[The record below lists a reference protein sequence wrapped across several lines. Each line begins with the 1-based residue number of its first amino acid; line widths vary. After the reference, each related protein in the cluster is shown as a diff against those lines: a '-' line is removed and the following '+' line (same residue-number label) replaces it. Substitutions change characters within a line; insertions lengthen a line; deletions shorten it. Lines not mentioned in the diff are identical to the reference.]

1 MLADARGSE
10 TSRSEGASSETE
22 PATSDAIETTD
33 PRESTSD
40 PDRPSTA
47 TDSTDEPEGERVAQ
61 SSASTSTS
69 TKVASPD
76 EASPAPSSSNDASGE
91 ASDATQTP
99 PAAST
104 PETTLPPR
112 GQALYSEL
120 RELRKRIPIVV
131 IDLGRPV
138 AEVERDVLSAIEKGE
153 AFLRDFGD
161 STQGAWVRAT
171 LGRDYLLR
179 VRRFEEEV
187 RNRVK
192 ADTESLPRQEAEEEI
207 ERAVKEELAVY
218 TARMRKLASDAYSKA
233 PAGSEARYLALL
245 LLTDLS
251 ERDFDCES
259 SLRYA
264 RQVLAEYPDAAERG
278 NAILDA
284 GRALLCLERYE
295 EVARWAEEM
304 SARYKGDKQWVDYV
318 ELLLDSYMAT
328 ANLQGIL
335 SLMDTVRS
343 EFPARADATDSAHY
357 SLQYRTEWATSGF
370 WSGFARYALGDI
382 EGARKDFVENRT
394 VIDAWEAKLE
404 AEGKKLPPKAQ
415 IWRDFR
421 TIDYI
426 YFLTEHHGKDRH
438 IGETCQGRVETTD
451 LTTAIRWVTPRS
463 ITFPEA
469 RGKVFALLFR
479 KTTPRDARSAAF
491 LQELDAIVK
500 ENPDVLG
507 AMISFLPGRI
517 GPADADERVEVLRS
531 ELAQLEVDL
540 PAG

>member
-1 MLADARGSE
+1 RPRALLIFALVLALSPGGCGRSPTIEPKDPLAEGSGESPARRSVASNAEDDRRTPDVGERAASAGAKALLADARGSE

-91 ASDATQTP
+91 ASDATQAP

-192 ADTESLPRQEAEEEI
+192 ADAESLPRQEAEEEI

-264 RQVLAEYPDAAERG
+264 
-278 NAILDA
+278 
-284 GRALLCLERYE
+284 
-295 EVARWAEEM
+295 
-304 SARYKGDKQWVDYV
+304 
-318 ELLLDSYMAT
+318 
-328 ANLQGIL
+328 
-335 SLMDTVRS
+335 
-343 EFPARADATDSAHY
+343 
-357 SLQYRTEWATSGF
+357 
-370 WSGFARYALGDI
+370 
-382 EGARKDFVENRT
+382 
-394 VIDAWEAKLE
+394 
-404 AEGKKLPPKAQ
+404 
-415 IWRDFR
+415 
-421 TIDYI
+421 
-426 YFLTEHHGKDRH
+426 
-438 IGETCQGRVETTD
+438 
-451 LTTAIRWVTPRS
+451 
-463 ITFPEA
+463 
-469 RGKVFALLFR
+469 
-479 KTTPRDARSAAF
+479 
-491 LQELDAIVK
+491 
-500 ENPDVLG
+500 
-507 AMISFLPGRI
+507 
-517 GPADADERVEVLRS
+517 
-531 ELAQLEVDL
+531 
-540 PAG
+540 